1 MKKKTLIFLG
11 IILVVIVIYV
21 YKKGKLGNIA
31 KSGIMKNFNI
41 EEFDSPAVSSEYG
54 VKETYSKRNK
64 QYLTDSAKKS
74 MDSRFLSMIDAA
86 RQNIEKGWNKLNP
99 SQRIVFSITSGLRTK
114 PYNDHIY
121 EEMGKKPTNSAHI
134 YGKAA
139 DISWGGYNDDQKREI
154 LTALYEVGFRRFG
167 IANSFVHV
175 DNADSSTGHP
185 TPAVWG
191 YGGSPLVSTI
201 SEIENLSNIS

>member
-1 MKKKTLIFLG
+1 MNKKLLLLLG
-11 IILVVIVIYV
+11 IVLVVVVVYV
-21 YKKGKLGNIA
+21 WRKGHLGNVA
-31 KSGIMKNFNI
+31 KSSVMKNFKI

-54 VKETYSKRNK
+54 VKDTYSKRNK

-86 RQNIEKGWNKLNP
+86 RSGIERGWNKLHP
-99 SQRIVFSITSGLRTK
+99 SQRIVFSVTSGLRTK
-114 PYNDHIY
+114 AYNDKIY
-121 EEMGKKPTNSAHI
+121 EDMGKPPTNSAHI

-154 LTALYEVGFRRFG
+154 LAELYAVGFRRFG

-175 DNADSSTGHP
+175 DNADAETGHSS
-185 TPAVWG
+185 PAIWG
-191 YGGSPLVSTI
+191 YGGSQIVSTI
-201 SEIENLSNIS
+201 AEIEQLNNI